1 MVGIPTDIWLIQLDG
16 FGGVEGSPLGEDS
29 EATDEEEEG
38 DENKDT
44 DGRQQQ
50 QSNSL
55 LGELEDREDML
66 DCALP
71 RYQECVMVYPGNDR
85 QRPNGGGKQKEE
97 GKKEEGNSVDL
108 SPSSMVISR
117 LSYHRPRYMVSEV
130 KLLSAGETWVELL
143 VVAGRSACLYRM
155 TNLQDGTNEDAV
167 GSIKTTR
174 QHGRGRQQGSA
185 NGGRGGAPE
194 AAVLVPLAEIGVN
207 TNVLAT
213 AKGNSP
219 EFPWV
224 YFLTLS
230 GIEVRAR
237 EGVNERVANLYEMG
251 TRALFPV
258 AHTIH
263 PHTHTHTHTDLVPT
277 STWSPSKKPLPL
289 SLGRPTP

>member
-16 FGGVEGSPLGEDS
+16 FGGVEESPLVEDS

-38 DENKDT
+38 DENEDT
-44 DGRQQQ
+44 DGRQQH
-50 QSNSL
+50 QSNLL

-71 RYQECVMVYPGNDR
+71 RYQECVMAYPGKDR
-85 QRPNGGGKQKEE
+85 QRQKGGGKQKEE
-97 GKKEEGNSVDL
+97 GKEVGNCVDL
-108 SPSSMVISR
+108 SSSSMVVSR

-143 VVAGRSACLYRM
+143 VIAGRSACLYRV
-155 TNLQDGTNEDAV
+155 TNLQNGTTEDAV

-174 QHGRGRQQGSA
+174 KQGRGRHQGSA

-194 AAVLVPLAEIGVN
+194 AAVLVPLAEIGFN

-219 EFPWV
+219 EFPWI

-230 GIEVRAR
+230 GIEVRSGQD
-237 EGVNERVANLYEMG
+237 EWMG
-251 TRALFPV
+251 
-258 AHTIH
+258 
-263 PHTHTHTHTDLVPT
+263 
-277 STWSPSKKPLPL
+277 
-289 SLGRPTP
+289 G

>member
-16 FGGVEGSPLGEDS
+16 FRGVEESPLGEDN
-29 EATDEEEEG
+29 EATDEEEG

-44 DGRQQQ
+44 DGRQQH

-71 RYQECVMVYPGNDR
+71 RYQECVMAYPRKDR
-85 QRPNGGGKQKEE
+85 QRPNGGGKQKEGE
-97 GKKEEGNSVDL
+97 EEEGNCVDL
-108 SPSSMVISR
+108 SASSMVVSR

-143 VVAGRSACLYRM
+143 VVAGRSACLYRV
-155 TNLQDGTNEDAV
+155 TNLQDGTNKDAV
-167 GSIKTTR
+167 RSIKTTR
-174 QHGRGRQQGSA
+174 QQGKGRLQGSA
-185 NGGRGGAPE
+185 NGGRGAAPE
-194 AAVLVPLAEIGVN
+194 AAVLVPLAEIGFN

-237 EGVNERVANLYEMG
+237 EDANEWVANLYEMG
-251 TRALFPV
+251 TGALFPV
-258 AHTIH
+258 AHTRH
-263 PHTHTHTHTDLVPT
+263 PHTHTPAHTDLVPT
-277 STWSPSKKPLPL
+277 STWSPAKKSLPL

>member
-16 FGGVEGSPLGEDS
+16 FAGTEESPLVEDS

-44 DGRQQQ
+44 DGRKQH

-71 RYQECVMVYPGNDR
+71 RYQECVMAYPGKDR

-97 GKKEEGNSVDL
+97 GGEEEGNCVDL
-108 SPSSMVISR
+108 SASSMVVSR

-143 VVAGRSACLYRM
+143 VVAGRSACLYRV
-155 TNLQDGTNEDAV
+155 TNLQDGTDEDAV

-174 QHGRGRQQGSA
+174 QQGSG
-185 NGGRGGAPE
+185 NGGRGRAPE
-194 AAVLVPLAEIGVN
+194 AAVLIPLAEIGFN

-213 AKGNSP
+213 AKGNSA

-230 GIEVRAR
+230 GIEVRANKF
-237 EGVNERVANLYEMG
+237 GWMG
-251 TRALFPV
+251 R
-258 AHTIH
+258 
-263 PHTHTHTHTDLVPT
+263 
-277 STWSPSKKPLPL
+277 
-289 SLGRPTP
+289 